1 MDTLTCGICL
11 DQLKVPV
18 ATPCG
23 HLCCEACLTSYI
35 EASADALHSSCPT
48 CRATFTIAIP
58 DLRFVPKKYHPFLL
72 PSIRRVFIS
81 PNAHASADVESQR
94 ELRAEVARLTDKIDA
109 LVRDKALLMDRC
121 EAAIRA
127 SQAHAQGE
135 RDERLAKERLEREM
149 RDLRK
154 KYECVKGK
162 YKALKARHDDVR
174 ASELTR
180 HMKRTSSQAALDS
193 FSYSASS
200 STDSLSLPAVPE
212 REVAAESSTAVHRP
226 ILRIPKR
233 PRLLGSPFDLSKR
246 IETRQAAM
254 SMRVRR
260 FDDSDRDEDDDDEEE
275 GHSGLRSSD
284 LSSSVGSSSGPQR
297 SGLPEGDI
305 FSPRQGDGTRGGLF
319 AHARRVGAGSVFNG
333 GWLLSPEDA

>member
-35 EASADALHSSCPT
+35 EASADALHASCPT

-81 PNAHASADVESQR
+81 PNANASADVESQR

-135 RDERLAKERLEREM
+135 RDERLAKERLEREIW
-149 RDLRK
+149 DLRK
-154 KYECVKGK
+154 KYEGVKGK
-162 YKALKARHDDVR
+162 YKALKAR
-174 ASELTR
+174 
-180 HMKRTSSQAALDS
+180 
-193 FSYSASS
+193 
-200 STDSLSLPAVPE
+200 
-212 REVAAESSTAVHRP
+212 
-226 ILRIPKR
+226 
-233 PRLLGSPFDLSKR
+233 
-246 IETRQAAM
+246 
-254 SMRVRR
+254 
-260 FDDSDRDEDDDDEEE
+260 
-275 GHSGLRSSD
+275 
-284 LSSSVGSSSGPQR
+284 
-297 SGLPEGDI
+297 
-305 FSPRQGDGTRGGLF
+305 
-319 AHARRVGAGSVFNG
+319 
-333 GWLLSPEDA
+333 